1 MQCRLQFNHLHVKQ
15 DMVFVH
21 KKEALRVFTNKA
33 YCIIKPKMRALII
46 CTVKNEEKQSMIL
59 CEK

>member
-1 MQCRLQFNHLHVKQ
+1 
-15 DMVFVH
+15 MVFVH

-46 CTVKNEEKQSMIL
+46 CIVKKEERQLMIL
-59 CEK
+59 YER